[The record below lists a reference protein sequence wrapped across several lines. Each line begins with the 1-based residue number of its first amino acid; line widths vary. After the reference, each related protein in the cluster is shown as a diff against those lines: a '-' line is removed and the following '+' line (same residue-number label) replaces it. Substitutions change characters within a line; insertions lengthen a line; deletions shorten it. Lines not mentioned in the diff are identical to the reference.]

1 MTAVTRT
8 LPRHTQRR
16 QSNGT
21 AGVYL
26 ELTDDPTTLTTL
38 LVITDSTGMTH
49 CIEIGLQEADRICD
63 DLNRVTSASPQ
74 QREVWQLEL
83 LYSI

>member
-1 MTAVTRT
+1 MITRS

-38 LVITDSTGMTH
+38 LVITDNTGMTH
-49 CIEIGLQEADRICD
+49 CIEIGLREADRLLD
-63 DLNRVTSASPQ
+63 DLNRVTSASPA
-74 QREVWQLEL
+74 QRELWQLEL